1 MRVER
6 TDYPQFHKCWLT
18 SDEYDD
24 LCRTTDSYR
33 DELIMRLSGEVGL
46 RSFEIPQITPEHP
59 HREVIEDDSY
69 HFLRVPEG
77 KDTSGNGG
85 KPRDAYL
92 PRSVER
98 DLHRYQRAESIS
110 DDEPFIDMTRRSVQR
125 IVKTV
130 AERTA
135 ERTDNDDFQKVS
147 SHDLRRYFAHT
158 CLVEKRMNPRVVMEI
173 GGWEDYA
180 ALEPYLNKPS
190 PGTIVAEFESAGLA

>member
-1 MRVER
+1 V
-6 TDYPQFHKCWLT
+6 
-18 SDEYDD
+18 
-24 LCRTTDSYR
+24 
-33 DELIMRLSGEVGL
+33 
-46 RSFEIPQITPEHP
+46 
-59 HREVIEDDSY
+59 
-69 HFLRVPEG
+69 
-77 KDTSGNGG
+77 
-85 KPRDAYL
+85 YL

-98 DLHRYQRAESIS
+98 DLPRYQRAEDIS
-110 DDEPFIDMTRRSVQR
+110 DDEPYIDMMRRSVQR

-130 AERTA
+130 TEQTA
-135 ERTDNDDFQKVS
+135 ERTGNDDFQKVS

>member
-6 TDYPQFHKCWLT
+6 TNNPQFHKCWLN

-33 DELIMRLSGEVGL
+33 DELIMRLGGEVGL

-77 KDTSGNGG
+77 KDTTSSGG

-98 DLHRYQRAESIS
+98 DLHRYQRAEGINH
-110 DDEPFIDMTRRSVQR
+110 DEPFIGVSPRHVQR
-125 IVKTV
+125 IVKIV

-135 ERTDNDDFQKVS
+135 ERTGNDDFQKVS